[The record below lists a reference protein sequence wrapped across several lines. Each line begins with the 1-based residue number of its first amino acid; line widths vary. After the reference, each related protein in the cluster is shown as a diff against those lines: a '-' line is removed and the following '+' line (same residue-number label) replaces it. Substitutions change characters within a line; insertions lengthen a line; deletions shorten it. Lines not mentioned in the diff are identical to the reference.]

1 MKTFRPFRFCSIP
14 IICLLASQ
22 AMLGQDKPENI
33 VILDDV
39 AVVNLGIETVEVEY
53 QDFAE
58 TLFVIG
64 RIEPIPSRKSV
75 LSSRIPGRVV
85 KIHAF
90 EGDIVSQN
98 APIMEIESLQ
108 PGDPPPRVSLGA
120 PLPGMVMKNHT
131 HIGKP
136 VVSDLELFEIV
147 DLSQVYAVARIP
159 EDQAGKLSIGT
170 KAEIRVAALPDD
182 VFEGEL
188 ERFGTEANTENGTID
203 ALFIIENPE
212 YKARPN
218 MRVEFSILLST
229 KKQTLSIPRSAL
241 QTDGIKRIVYVK
253 DFELPNAFLKSPVRI
268 GAQNESS
275 AEVLNGLFPGDE
287 VVTKGAYSLLFAGGG
302 GVSLK
307 EALDAAHGHEH
318 NEDGSEMTAEQ
329 KSSRGSGDGNSQNE
343 FSANSKMGQL
353 VVFLAILSG
362 LLVILLVLSIAFP
375 RRPKERAET

>member
-1 MKTFRPFRFCSIP
+1 MKFFSLIRFRSIP

-22 AMLGQDKPENI
+22 AMLGQKKPENI

-39 AVVNLGIETVEVEY
+39 AVVNLGIETVEVDH

-98 APIMEIESLQ
+98 MPIVEIESLQ
-108 PGDPPPRVSLGA
+108 PGDPPPQVSLGA

-203 ALFIIENPE
+203 ALFIIENPD

-218 MRVEFSILLST
+218 MRVEFSILLNT
-229 KKQTLSIPRSAL
+229 KTQTLSIPRSAL
-241 QTDGIKRIVYVK
+241 QTDGINRIVYVK

-275 AEVLNGLFPGDE
+275 AEVLSGLFPGDV

-302 GVSLK
+302 ISLK

-329 KSSRGSGDGNSQNE
+329 KSSRGSGDGISQNE

-353 VVFLAILSG
+353 VVSLAILSG

>member
-1 MKTFRPFRFCSIP
+1 MKFFSLIRFRSIP

-22 AMLGQDKPENI
+22 AMLGQKKPENI

-39 AVVNLGIETVEVEY
+39 AVVNLGIETVEVDH

-90 EGDIVSQN
+90 EGDTVSQN
-98 APIMEIESLQ
+98 MPIVEIESLQ

-188 ERFGTEANTENGTID
+188 ERFGTKANTENGTID
-203 ALFIIENPE
+203 ALFIIENSD

-218 MRVEFSILLST
+218 MRVEFSILLNT
-229 KKQTLSIPRSAL
+229 KTQTLSIPRSAL
-241 QTDGIKRIVYVK
+241 QTDGISRIVYVK

-268 GAQNESS
+268 GAKNESS
-275 AEVLNGLFPGDE
+275 VEVLSGLFPGDE

-302 GVSLK
+302 GISLK

-318 NEDGSEMTAEQ
+318 NEDGSEITAEQ
-329 KSSRGSGDGNSQNE
+329 KSSRGSRDEMGQNE
-343 FSANSKMGQL
+343 FLADSKLGQL
-353 VVFLAILSG
+353 VVFLVILSG
-362 LLVILLVLSIAFP
+362 LLMILLVLSIAFP
-375 RRPKERAET
+375 RHPKERTET

>member
-1 MKTFRPFRFCSIP
+1 MKTFRPIRFCSIP
-14 IICLLASQ
+14 IICLLANQ

-39 AVVNLGIETVEVEY
+39 AVVNLGIETVEVDY

-75 LSSRIPGRVV
+75 LSSRIPGRVL

-136 VVSDLELFEIV
+136 VVSDLELIEIV

-159 EDQAGKLSIGT
+159 
-170 KAEIRVAALPDD
+170 
-182 VFEGEL
+182 
-188 ERFGTEANTENGTID
+188 
-203 ALFIIENPE
+203 
-212 YKARPN
+212 
-218 MRVEFSILLST
+218 
-229 KKQTLSIPRSAL
+229 
-241 QTDGIKRIVYVK
+241 
-253 DFELPNAFLKSPVRI
+253 
-268 GAQNESS
+268 
-275 AEVLNGLFPGDE
+275 
-287 VVTKGAYSLLFAGGG
+287 
-302 GVSLK
+302 
-307 EALDAAHGHEH
+307 
-318 NEDGSEMTAEQ
+318 
-329 KSSRGSGDGNSQNE
+329 
-343 FSANSKMGQL
+343 
-353 VVFLAILSG
+353 
-362 LLVILLVLSIAFP
+362 
-375 RRPKERAET
+375 

>member
-1 MKTFRPFRFCSIP
+1 MKFLRPIRFCSIP

-22 AMLGQDKPENI
+22 AMRGQDKPENI

-39 AVVNLGIETVEVEY
+39 AVVNLGIETVEVDY

-98 APIMEIESLQ
+98 APIIEIESLQ

-203 ALFIIENPE
+203 ALFIIENPH

-229 KKQTLSIPRSAL
+229 KKKTLSIPRSAL
-241 QTDGIKRIVYVK
+241 QADGINRIVFVK

-302 GVSLK
+302 ISLK

-329 KSSRGSGDGNSQNE
+329 QSGRGSRDGMSQNE
-343 FSANSKMGQL
+343 FSANSKLGQL
-353 VVFLAILSG
+353 IVFLAILSG

-375 RRPKERAET
+375 RHPKERAER

>member
-1 MKTFRPFRFCSIP
+1 MKFSRPIRFHFSP

-22 AMLGQDKPENI
+22 AVLAQVTPDNL

-39 AVVNLGIETVEVEY
+39 AVVNLGIETVEVDY

-64 RIEPIPSRKSV
+64 RIEPIPSLKSV
-75 LSSRIPGRVV
+75 LSSRIQGRVI

-90 EGDIVSQN
+90 EGDIVSQD
-98 APIMEIESLQ
+98 APIAEIESLQ
-108 PGDPPPRVSLGA
+108 PGDPPPRVSLSA

-131 HIGKP
+131 HVGKP

-147 DLSQVYAVARIP
+147 DLSQVYAVAGIP
-159 EDQAGKLSIGT
+159 EDQAGKLSLGT

-203 ALFIIENPE
+203 ALFVIDNPN
-212 YKARPN
+212 YKVRPN
-218 MRVEFSILLST
+218 MRVEFSILLNT
-229 KKQTLSIPRSAL
+229 KKQTLSIPRSAI
-241 QTDGIKRIVYVK
+241 QTDGINRIVYVK
-253 DFELPNAFLKSPVRI
+253 DFELPNAFLKSSVKI
-268 GAQNESS
+268 GAQNESL
-275 AEVLNGLFPGDE
+275 AEVLSGLFPGDE

-302 GVSLK
+302 GISLK

-329 KSSRGSGDGNSQNE
+329 KSSRGSSDGMSQNE
-343 FSANSKMGQL
+343 FSANSKLGQL

>member
-1 MKTFRPFRFCSIP
+1 MKFFNLIRFRSIP

-22 AMLGQDKPENI
+22 AMLGQKKPENI

-39 AVVNLGIETVEVEY
+39 AVVNLGIETVEVDH

-98 APIMEIESLQ
+98 MPIVEIESLQ

-188 ERFGTEANTENGTID
+188 ERFGTKANTENGTID
-203 ALFIIENPE
+203 ALFIIENSD

-218 MRVEFSILLST
+218 MRVEFSILLNT
-229 KKQTLSIPRSAL
+229 KTQTLSIPRSAL
-241 QTDGIKRIVYVK
+241 QTDGISRIVYVK

-268 GAQNESS
+268 GAKNESS
-275 AEVLNGLFPGDE
+275 VEVLSGLFPGDE

-302 GVSLK
+302 GISLK

-318 NEDGSEMTAEQ
+318 NEDGSEITAEQ
-329 KSSRGSGDGNSQNE
+329 KSSRGSRDEMGQNE
-343 FSANSKMGQL
+343 FLADSKLGQL
-353 VVFLAILSG
+353 VVFLVILSG
-362 LLVILLVLSIAFP
+362 LLMILLVLSIAFP
-375 RRPKERAET
+375 RHPKERTET

>member
-1 MKTFRPFRFCSIP
+1 MKFLRPIRFCSIP

-39 AVVNLGIETVEVEY
+39 AVVNLGIETVEVDY

-98 APIMEIESLQ
+98 APIIEIESLQ

-203 ALFIIENPE
+203 ALFIIENPH

-229 KKQTLSIPRSAL
+229 KKKTLSIPRSAL
-241 QTDGIKRIVYVK
+241 QADGINRIVFVK

-302 GVSLK
+302 ISLK

-329 KSSRGSGDGNSQNE
+329 QSGRGSRDGMSQNE
-343 FSANSKMGQL
+343 FSANSKLGQL
-353 VVFLAILSG
+353 IVFLAILSG

-375 RRPKERAET
+375 RHPKERAER

>member
-1 MKTFRPFRFCSIP
+1 M
-14 IICLLASQ
+14 
-22 AMLGQDKPENI
+22 
-33 VILDDV
+33 
-39 AVVNLGIETVEVEY
+39 AVVNLGIETVEVDY

-98 APIMEIESLQ
+98 APIIEIESLQ

-302 GVSLK
+302 GISLK

-329 KSSRGSGDGNSQNE
+329 QSGRGSRDGMSQNE
-343 FSANSKMGQL
+343 FSANSKLGQL
-353 VVFLAILSG
+353 IVFLAILSG

-375 RRPKERAET
+375 RHPKERAER

>member
-1 MKTFRPFRFCSIP
+1 MKFFRLIRFRSIP

-22 AMLGQDKPENI
+22 GILGQKKPENT
-33 VILDDV
+33 VILDDL
-39 AVVNLGIETVEVEY
+39 AVVNLGIETVEVDY

-98 APIMEIESLQ
+98 MPIVEIESLQ
-108 PGDPPPRVSLGA
+108 PSDPPPRVSLAA

-136 VVSDLELFEIV
+136 VVSELELFEIV
-147 DLSQVYAVARIP
+147 DLSKVYAVAKIP

-170 KAEIRVAALPDD
+170 KAEIRVAALPDH

-203 ALFIIENPE
+203 ALFIIENPD

-218 MRVEFSILLST
+218 MRVEFSILLNIKT
-229 KKQTLSIPRSAL
+229 QTLSIPRSAL
-241 QTDGIKRIVYVK
+241 QTDGINRIVYVK
-253 DFELPNAFLKSPVRI
+253 DFELPNAFLKYPVRI

-275 AEVLNGLFPGDE
+275 AEVLSGLFPGDE

-302 GVSLK
+302 GISLK

-318 NEDGSEMTAEQ
+318 NEDGSEITAEQ
-329 KSSRGSGDGNSQNE
+329 RSSRGSRDEMDQNE
-343 FSANSKMGQL
+343 FPANSKLGQL
-353 VVFLAILSG
+353 VVFLVSLSG
-362 LLVILLVLSIAFP
+362 ILVILLVLSISFP
-375 RRPKERAET
+375 RHPKEGNET

>member
-1 MKTFRPFRFCSIP
+1 M
-14 IICLLASQ
+14 ICLLASS
-22 AMLGQDKPENI
+22 ALLGQDKPENL

-39 AVVNLGIETVEVEY
+39 AIVNLGIETVEVDY

-90 EGDIVSQN
+90 EGDIVSQD
-98 APIMEIESLQ
+98 APIVEIESLQ
-108 PGDPPPRVSLGA
+108 PGDPPPRISLSSS
-120 PLPGMVMKNHT
+120 LPGMVMKNHT
-131 HIGKP
+131 HVGKP

-159 EDQAGKLSIGT
+159 EDQAGKLSVGT
-170 KAEIRVAALPDD
+170 KAEIRVAALPSE

-203 ALFIIENPE
+203 ALFVIDNPN

-218 MRVEFSILLST
+218 MRVEFSILLNT
-229 KKQTLSIPRSAL
+229 KKETLSIPRSAI
-241 QTDGIKRIVYVK
+241 QTDGINRIVYVK

-275 AEVLNGLFPGDE
+275 AEVLSGLFPGDE

-302 GVSLK
+302 GISLK

-329 KSSRGSGDGNSQNE
+329 SSAAHSEVGHGHDE
-343 FSANSKMGQL
+343 FSANSKSGQII
-353 VVFLAILSG
+353 VFLAILSG
-362 LLVILLVLSIAFP
+362 LLVVLLALSIAFP

>member
-1 MKTFRPFRFCSIP
+1 MKFYRPTRFRSIP
-14 IICLLASQ
+14 MICLLASY
-22 AMLGQDKPENI
+22 ASLAQDKPENL

-39 AVVNLGIETVEVEY
+39 AVVNLGIETVEVDY

-90 EGDIVSQN
+90 EGDIVSQDS
-98 APIMEIESLQ
+98 PIVEIESLQ
-108 PGDPPPRVSLGA
+108 PGDPPPRISLSSS
-120 PLPGMVMKNHT
+120 LPGMVMKNHT
-131 HIGKP
+131 HVGKP

-159 EDQAGKLSIGT
+159 EDQAGNLPVGT
-170 KAEIRVAALPDD
+170 KAEIRVAALPNE

-188 ERFGTEANTENGTID
+188 KRFGTEANTENGTID
-203 ALFIIENPE
+203 ALFVIDNPE

-218 MRVEFSILLST
+218 MRVEFSILLNT
-229 KKQTLSIPRSAL
+229 KKQTLSIPRSAI
-241 QTDGIKRIVYVK
+241 QTDGINRIVYVK
-253 DFELPNAFLKSPVRI
+253 DFDLPNAFLKSPVRI

-275 AEVLNGLFPGDE
+275 AEVLSGLFPGDE

-302 GVSLK
+302 GISLK

-329 KSSRGSGDGNSQNE
+329 RSKRGSGDGENQDQ
-343 FSANSKMGQL
+343 FAANSKMGQL

-362 LLVILLVLSIAFP
+362 LLVILLILSIAFP
-375 RRPKERAET
+375 RRRNERTEI

>member
-1 MKTFRPFRFCSIP
+1 MKFLRPIRFCSIP

-22 AMLGQDKPENI
+22 AMRGQDKPENI

-39 AVVNLGIETVEVEY
+39 AVVNLGIETVEVDY

-98 APIMEIESLQ
+98 APIIEIESLQ

-229 KKQTLSIPRSAL
+229 KKKTLSIPRSAL
-241 QTDGIKRIVYVK
+241 QADGINRIVFVK

-302 GVSLK
+302 ISLK

-329 KSSRGSGDGNSQNE
+329 QSGRGSRDGMSQNE
-343 FSANSKMGQL
+343 FSANSKLGQL
-353 VVFLAILSG
+353 IVFLAILSG

-375 RRPKERAET
+375 RHPKERAER